1 MLHLQTILPD
11 TLELLKRL
19 SAQPEMQG
27 MRLVGGTALALQ
39 YGHRQ
44 SVDLDFF
51 GSPAADQDELLA
63 MIEKMGS
70 YRLRNRTKNILQLIV
85 NDIMVDIVDYSQYPW
100 IDAPVCFDG
109 ITLASPKDI
118 ATMKVNAVEGRGTKK
133 DFVDIYLLLQHYSLD
148 DLLAFYS
155 QKYPNYSLFRALLSL
170 NYFDDAEP
178 QAMPKML
185 IPAGW
190 EEIKTAISS
199 VVNSYQKPSSE
210 NH

>member
-11 TLELLKRL
+11 TLEFLKCL

-51 GSPAADQDELLA
+51 GAPATNQEELLE
-63 MIEKMGS
+63 MVEKMGP
-70 YRLRNRTKNILQLIV
+70 YRLRNRSKNILQLVV
-85 NDIMVDIVDYSQYPW
+85 NGIMLDFVDYGLYPW
-100 IDAPVCFDG
+100 IDSPVCWEG

-118 ATMKVNAVEGRGTKK
+118 AALKINAIEGRGTKK
-133 DFVDIYLLLQHYSLD
+133 DFIDIYLLLQHYSLD

-155 QKYPNYSLFRALLSL
+155 QKYPNYSIFRALLSL

-185 IPAGW
+185 IPTSW
-190 EEIKTAISS
+190 EEMKKTLSAA
-199 VVNSYQKPSSE
+199 VNNYQKR
-210 NH
+210 